1 MTDVDLRALLDL
13 ALGIGRDVAGEL
25 GRRRTGAT
33 SRTKTSSTDLVT
45 EVDVWAEHA
54 ITAALTAARPDDG
67 VLGEEGADRPTRS
80 GITWIIDPID
90 GTTNFVYDHPG
101 FSVSI
106 AARTGDHGLV
116 GVVVDPLLD
125 EAYWATDGGGAFR
138 NGEPIRVSTVPDL
151 AHTLVA
157 TGFGYH
163 GERRAAQARVLTTVL
178 PAVRDIRRMGG
189 CAMDLCS
196 VACGRVDAFYERG
209 VKAWDVAAGELI
221 VREAGGVVSDLQG
234 GRDLD
239 RIIVASTPAVHEDLL
254 ALLRL
259 ARADED

>member
-1 MTDVDLRALLDL
+1 
-13 ALGIGRDVAGEL
+13 
-25 GRRRTGAT
+25 
-33 SRTKTSSTDLVT
+33 
-45 EVDVWAEHA
+45 
-54 ITAALTAARPDDG
+54 
-67 VLGEEGADRPTRS
+67 
-80 GITWIIDPID
+80 
-90 GTTNFVYDHPG
+90 
-101 FSVSI
+101 
-106 AARTGDHGLV
+106 
-116 GVVVDPLLD
+116 VVVDPLLG
-125 EAYWATDGGGAFR
+125 EAYWATDGGGAYR

-151 AHTLVA
+151 THTLVA

-163 GERRAAQARVLTTVL
+163 GDRRAAQARVLTTVL

-239 RIIVASTPAVHEDLL
+239 RIIVASTPAVHEDLV